1 MQLEFRWYLWGL
13 SWVFYE
19 GGMMK
24 TVSVLLIALLVV
36 GCTSSGERPHTSS
49 YHFEQ
54 MVLAKTY
61 APSQS
66 RVECENPVRVKD
78 GYITA
83 CDIRGL
89 TKKGATFEITRTFSW
104 KDDGTFNV
112 MEVR

>member
-1 MQLEFRWYLWGL
+1 
-13 SWVFYE
+13 
-19 GGMMK
+19 MK

-36 GCTSSGERPHTSS
+36 GCASSGERSLISS

-54 MVLAKTY
+54 MILSKMY

-66 RVECENPVRVKD
+66 KVECEDPVRVKD
-78 GYITA
+78 GHITA
-83 CDIRGL
+83 CNIRGL
-89 TKKGATFEITRTFSW
+89 TKEGFEITRTFSW